1 MSPRPTLTL
10 FSWTISFCLLAT
22 FALPVSAAE
31 SLLVPPPGS
40 GSGLPTPAEALLTAR
55 WPARW
60 ITHPAAPKSD
70 YGVYLFRRTLEL
82 PTKPG
87 RFIVHVTGDA
97 RYRLFVNGHSVCFGP
112 QWSDP
117 SDWRY
122 ESVDLAPFL
131 DAGVNVIAAQLH
143 SYGDLAPYAAMSQ
156 RTGFLLQ
163 GDTAAERTIDTGPG
177 WKVFDAAGYR
187 PFQADRAALRT
198 FVVVGPG
205 DRLDA
210 AQHPWGW
217 LERGF
222 DDRTWTE
229 PRLLGRGQP
238 QGWGTDV
245 DYWLRPRT
253 TPLMEETPERLARIV
268 RSNGLE
274 VPADFLTGRSP
285 VTVPANTRATILF
298 DQSHLT
304 NAFPQLTVSGGRG
317 AAVTLRYAEA
327 LFNAQRQ
334 KGNRDATEGR
344 EILGLGDEFLPD
356 GGAHR
361 LFAPMDFRTYRY
373 LQLDVTTGTEPLT
386 IEDLH
391 GVFTGYPFKENAT
404 FSSDDPSLSRIWNV
418 GWRTAR
424 LCAMETYVDCP
435 YYEQLQ
441 YIGDTR
447 IQALISLYVSGDDR
461 LMRNAIELFD
471 HSRIP
476 EGLTQSRYPSFS
488 PQLINTFSLFW
499 VDMLHDYWR
508 HRSDDNFLRARLTG
522 LQSVLAWFD
531 ARIDAKTGL
540 LGPLPYWTF
549 VDWAPEWSRD
559 SGLGIGGEP
568 DGAHTVGSTIVSLQY
583 AATLRR
589 AAELTRAL
597 GRPDL
602 AERYAQ
608 RAASICEAVNRQ
620 SWDATRRLYSDVSGG
635 KVFSQH
641 ANVMAVLAGAITGT
655 EARDLMLRIV
665 DDTSL
670 IQATTYF
677 RFYLLRAMK
686 AAGLGDQYVSRLG
699 PWRTMLD
706 LGLTTFAE
714 KPEPARSDCHAW
726 SASPVYELLATVC
739 GIEPASAG
747 FATVRIEPHLG
758 RLTQAAAKM
767 PHPRGEIM
775 LSLQRIDETII
786 AQITLPP
793 GITGTFE
800 WAGRSVRLRPGA
812 QVVRLGE

>member
-1 MSPRPTLTL
+1 MSPRSP
-10 FSWTISFCLLAT
+10 LARLR
-22 FALPVSAAE
+22 FLVSALFLIGFIITGSAAD
-31 SLLVPPPGS
+31 SVVPVPGA
-40 GSGLPTPAEALLTAR
+40 GSGLPPPAADLRATR

-82 PTKPG
+82 PAKPS
-87 RFIVHVTGDA
+87 RFVVHVTGDA
-97 RYRLFVNGHSVCFGP
+97 RYRLFVNGRSVCFGP
-112 QWSDP
+112 QWSDT

-131 DAGVNVIAAQLH
+131 EAGVNVIAAQLR

-163 GDTAAERTIDTGPG
+163 GDTATERMIDTGPG
-177 WKVFDAAGYR
+177 WKTFQAAGYK

-217 LERGF
+217 EQRGF
-222 DDRTWTE
+222 DDRAWVDA
-229 PRLLGRGQP
+229 RLLGRGQP

-253 TPLMEETPERLARIV
+253 TPLMEETPERLARVV
-268 RSNGLE
+268 RSSGVD
-274 VPADFLTGRSP
+274 VPAEFITGRAP
-285 VTVPANTRATILF
+285 LTIPAHTKASVLF
-298 DQSHLT
+298 DQNHLT
-304 NAFPQLTVSGGRG
+304 NAFPQLTVSGGRS
-317 AAVTLRYAEA
+317 ATITLRYAEA

-334 KGNRDATEGR
+334 KGNRNDTDGR

-356 GGAHR
+356 GGSR
-361 LFAPMDFRTYRY
+361 RRFAPMDFRTFRY
-373 LQLDVTTGTEPLT
+373 LQLDVTTGAEPLV
-386 IEDLH
+386 IDDLH
-391 GVFTGYPFKENAT
+391 GVFTGYPFRENAT
-404 FSSDDPSLSRIWNV
+404 FSSDDPELAHIWNV

-424 LCAMETYVDCP
+424 LCATETYMDCP

-441 YIGDTR
+441 YVGDTR

-471 HSRIP
+471 HSRLP
-476 EGLTQSRYPSFS
+476 DGLTQSRYPSFS
-488 PQLINTFSLFW
+488 PQIINTFSLFW
-499 VDMLHDYWR
+499 IDMLHDYWR
-508 HRSDDNFLRARLTG
+508 HRTDDTFLRERLIG

-531 ARIDAKTGL
+531 ARIDPKTGL
-540 LGPLPYWTF
+540 LGALPYWTF
-549 VDWAPEWSRD
+549 VDWAPEWNRD

-597 GRPDL
+597 GRADL
-602 AERYAQ
+602 ADRYAD
-608 RAASICEAVNRQ
+608 RATAICAAVNRQ
-620 SWDATRRLYSDVSGG
+620 SWDPARRLYSDISGG

-655 EARDLMLRIV
+655 DARDLMLRIV
-665 DDTSL
+665 DDSSL

-686 AAGLGDQYVSRLG
+686 SAGLGDEYISRLG
-699 PWRTMLD
+699 PWRTMLS

-714 KPEPARSDCHAW
+714 KPEPVRSDCHAW

-758 RLTQAAAKM
+758 PLKTAAAKM
-767 PHPRGEIM
+767 PHPRGEISVSLR
-775 LSLQRIDETII
+775 LSANELTADV
-786 AQITLPP
+786 TLPA
-793 GITGTFE
+793 GVTGSFI
-800 WAGRSVRLRPGA
+800 WAGRATDLRPGS
-812 QVVRLGE
+812 QTLHLP